1 MRPTPKDYVFL
12 SGAHFDQIMRL
23 NQPAVMGVSNPAKI
37 ENIPGG
43 SALNSASTASAL
55 GLNVTLLSPIGDD
68 LNGQHLLEICKQ
80 RNIRSALIQT
90 DEQPT
95 GNYTAI
101 FEPLGDIVIGASDL
115 AIYNVID
122 NDWIKRH
129 LSEHLK
135 NDMGL
140 FLNANLE
147 ESLLLASADKASFLA
162 AATISPAK
170 ARRLLPIL
178 GQVDCLFTNLGEA
191 RILSGLDHASA
202 HELAAWAVNQGA
214 SAGTISQGAD
224 RLIYWHDGE
233 IGEVIPQKIENLMDV
248 NGAGDALAGAV
259 IAALAFGKT
268 FPDAVSFANQVAAYS
283 LTHNGP
289 FCPKLAVEGPKLK

>member
-1 MRPTPKDYVFL
+1 MRPAPKDFVFL
-12 SGAHFDQIMRL
+12 CGAHFDQIMRL

-43 SALNSASTASAL
+43 SALNSASTASAF

-68 LNGQHLLEICKQ
+68 LNGQHLAEVCKQ

-90 DEQPT
+90 VEQPT

-101 FEPLGDIVIGASDL
+101 FDSLGDIVIGASDL
-115 AIYNVID
+115 AIYTVID
-122 NDWIKRH
+122 GDWIIRH
-129 LSEHLK
+129 LVEHLK

-147 ESLLLASADKASFLA
+147 EPLLLASADKACFIA

-178 GQVDCLFTNLGEA
+178 DQVDCLFTNLGEA
-191 RILSGLDHASA
+191 RILSGLVDAEA
-202 HELAAWAVNQGA
+202 HELAAWANNKGV

-224 RLIYWHDGE
+224 NLIYWHDGT
-233 IGEVIPQKIENLMDV
+233 IGEVMPQKIEDLIDV

-259 IAALAFGKT
+259 LAALAFGKT
-268 FPDAVSFANQVAAYS
+268 FPDAVSFANQVAAFS

-289 FCPKLAVEGPKLK
+289 YSPKLAVEGPKLK